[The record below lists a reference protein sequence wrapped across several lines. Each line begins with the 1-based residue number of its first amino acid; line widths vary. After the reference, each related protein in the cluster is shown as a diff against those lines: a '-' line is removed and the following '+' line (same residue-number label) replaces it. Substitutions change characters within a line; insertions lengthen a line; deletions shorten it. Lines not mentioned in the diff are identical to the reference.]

1 MILLTVPHHNIAFHI
16 TSVKNR
22 NHVSTVTGGVYATL
36 EMMSVKPLGW
46 GDDSKVLPGVNMLTM
61 LFIRG
66 KCTTDKIPDLFDVF
80 QKVLTEIN
88 FDDSQSILQNS
99 LKSSLSSKKSNVAS
113 RGHAYANRRIRG
125 RYSERCK

>member
-1 MILLTVPHHNIAFHI
+1 
-16 TSVKNR
+16 
-22 NHVSTVTGGVYATL
+22 
-36 EMMSVKPLGW
+36 
-46 GDDSKVLPGVNMLTM
+46 
-61 LFIRG
+61 
-66 KCTTDKIPDLFDVF
+66 
-80 QKVLTEIN
+80 LTEIN